1 MATSPF
7 EFIQQTRTEISKIT
21 WPSRAETIT
30 TTIFVIILVL
40 IAGLFLFAVDQIISY
55 IVERVLAISAK

>member
-1 MATSPF
+1 MATNPL
-7 EFIQQTRTEISKIT
+7 EFLQQVRAEGGKVT

-40 IAGLFLFAVDQIISY
+40 LAGLFLFAVDQTLSY
-55 IVERVLAISAK
+55 LIKLIFSFTS

>member
-1 MATSPF
+1 MATNPF
-7 EFIQQTRTEISKIT
+7 EFMQQTRAEIAKIT

-40 IAGLFLFAVDQIISY
+40 IAGLFLFAVDQVLSY
-55 IVERVLAISAK
+55 IVNRVLSLTA

>member
-1 MATSPF
+1 MATNPF
-7 EFIQQTRTEISKIT
+7 EFMQQTRTEIAKIT
-21 WPSRAETIT
+21 WPTRAETIT

-55 IVERVLAISAK
+55 IVERVLNLTA